1 MTEADFSYTGERFAD
16 IQLLRYRLNGFE
28 QLSLSQKQ
36 YIYCLAKA
44 TLYGRDITFDQFGR
58 YNLIIRKTLEAI
70 VSDLT
75 LDERDNGEFD
85 KLIVY
90 LKRVWFSNGI
100 YHHYGCEK
108 FKPEFSEPFFRNILN
123 KVDSR
128 RLPLE
133 SGETV
138 EELADKLVRI
148 MFDADYLP
156 KRVNKA
162 DGDDL
167 VMTSACNYYEGV
179 TQDEAEDYYNSLKE
193 KAGNNPPSFGLNSK
207 LVKRDGKLTEEVYS
221 ANGLYANAIRHII
234 YWLERARDFAEND
247 KQRDV
252 ISTLVDYYRTGDLVT
267 FDEYSIKWVE
277 CLEGRVDFINGFIE
291 VYGDPLGLKAS
302 WEGIVEYTDLEATK
316 RTRTISDNA
325 QWFED
330 NSPVDSRFRKPV
342 VKGVTANVICAAM
355 LGGDEYPSTAI
366 GINLPNA
373 DWIRAQH
380 GSKSVTIGNLT
391 DAYNK
396 AAKGNG
402 FLEEFAIDQDTVD
415 MIRKY
420 GDICDDLHTDLHECL
435 GHGSGQLLPGVNPDA
450 LKAYGNTIE
459 EARADLFGLYYIAD
473 RKLVE
478 LKLTPDENAY
488 KSQYYSYIMNGLLS
502 QLVRITP
509 GNKIEEAHMRNR
521 ALITHWCLEND
532 NAIALEQRNGK
543 TYVRINDYEALRQ
556 QFATLLAEVQ
566 RIKSEGDYEAGRK
579 LVETYAVNIDSD
591 IHNEVL
597 QRYKRLNIAPYK
609 GFLNP
614 RMLPVFNAKG
624 EVIDITLDY
633 SEGYAEQMLRYSQQY
648 ATLI

>member
-267 FDEYSIKWVE
+267 FDEYSTKWVE

-291 VYGDPLGLKAS
+291 VYGDPLGLKA
-302 WEGIVEYTDLEATK
+302 
-316 RTRTISDNA
+316 
-325 QWFED
+325 
-330 NSPVDSRFRKPV
+330 
-342 VKGVTANVICAAM
+342 
-355 LGGDEYPSTAI
+355 
-366 GINLPNA
+366 
-373 DWIRAQH
+373 
-380 GSKSVTIGNLT
+380 
-391 DAYNK
+391 
-396 AAKGNG
+396 
-402 FLEEFAIDQDTVD
+402 
-415 MIRKY
+415 
-420 GDICDDLHTDLHECL
+420 
-435 GHGSGQLLPGVNPDA
+435 
-450 LKAYGNTIE
+450 
-459 EARADLFGLYYIAD
+459 
-473 RKLVE
+473 
-478 LKLTPDENAY
+478 
-488 KSQYYSYIMNGLLS
+488 
-502 QLVRITP
+502 
-509 GNKIEEAHMRNR
+509 
-521 ALITHWCLEND
+521 
-532 NAIALEQRNGK
+532 
-543 TYVRINDYEALRQ
+543 
-556 QFATLLAEVQ
+556 
-566 RIKSEGDYEAGRK
+566 
-579 LVETYAVNIDSD
+579 
-591 IHNEVL
+591 
-597 QRYKRLNIAPYK
+597 
-609 GFLNP
+609 
-614 RMLPVFNAKG
+614 
-624 EVIDITLDY
+624 
-633 SEGYAEQMLRYSQQY
+633 
-648 ATLI
+648 